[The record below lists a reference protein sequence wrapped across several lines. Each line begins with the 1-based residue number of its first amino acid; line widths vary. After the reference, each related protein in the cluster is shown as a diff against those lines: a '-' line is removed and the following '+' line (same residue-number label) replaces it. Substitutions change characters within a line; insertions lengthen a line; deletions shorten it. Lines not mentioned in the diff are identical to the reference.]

1 MLIYFLSPITIML
14 GSWGYLVLVVLL
26 VLVSFLA
33 VSFGISYTGEIVS
46 RQEFEDTLVYEC
58 PDPECG
64 ENEEMEEVIE
74 ECKDVLKKY
83 EKKVEELETERE
95 ILRQRMNL
103 FLENECEIGGGR
115 KSMEDI
121 GYLADPEG
129 LRNLAVFIVSSSKK
143 DSVTSLYEY
152 VRMNIKFV
160 DDPESEYVASPCE
173 TILSGGGDCE
183 DHAILLASL
192 LEAVGVDSRI
202 IWIPGEH
209 TFVGIATEGKV
220 DGLCE
225 DALWFDGNGEK
236 ILIADTTFSNCIGRV
251 NGDYVDSEG
260 TGWEWKKEP
269 VIFDV

>member
-1 MLIYFLSPITIML
+1 ML
-14 GSWGYLVLVVLL
+14 GSWGYLVLVILL
-26 VLVSFLA
+26 VLVFFFA
-33 VSFGISYTGEIVS
+33 VSSNMSYTGEIVS

-58 PDPECG
+58 PDPECP
-64 ENEEMEEVIE
+64 EDEEMEEVIE
-74 ECKDVLKKY
+74 GCKDVLKKY
-83 EKKVEELETERE
+83 EKKVEELETEGE
-95 ILRQRMNL
+95 ILRQRINL

-129 LRNLAVFIVSSSKK
+129 LRDLAVFIVSCSKN

-160 DDPESEYVASPCE
+160 DDPENEYVASPCE
-173 TILSGGGDCE
+173 TVLSGGGDCE

-209 TFVGIATEGKV
+209 TFVGILTKGMEIE
-220 DGLCE
+220 GLCE
-225 DALWFDGNGEK
+225 DALWFDENGKK
-236 ILIADTTFSNCIGRV
+236 IIIADTTFSNCIGRV

-260 TGWEWKKEP
+260 TGWEWKIQP